1 MNEFGHHLT
10 AVHIP
15 SSPRLMKGSCTCG
28 QWAMIAENRDTLNDF
43 FSTHLLIMRFA
54 PDSS

>member
-1 MNEFGHHLT
+1 VNELAHHLT
-10 AVHIP
+10 SVHIP

-28 QWAMIAENRDTLNDF
+28 QWAMIAENRDTLDDF

-54 PDSS
+54 PEDS